1 MRKLG
6 KAITVIILSRLLGI
20 PLTILSLWYQNP
32 PGCEQLCSSEPCPP
46 NACMGGDS
54 LTAGFP
60 FPIVHDGEVGSSP
73 TGGWG
78 TIGVEDFSS
87 INFGA
92 FLLDALF
99 YGVIIIMLFAIT
111 KSIFKS
117 VKRSRQLG

>member
-6 KAITVIILSRLLGI
+6 KAITVIILSTLLGI

-32 PGCEQLCSSEPCPP
+32 PGCEQLCLSEPCLP

-60 FPIVHDGEVGSSP
+60 FPIVHDDNAGSP
-73 TGGWG
+73 VHGWG
-78 TIGVEDFSS
+78 RIGVED
-87 INFGA
+87 IQNLNFGA
-92 FLLDALF
+92 FFLNALF
-99 YGVIIIMLFAIT
+99 YGVIIIMLFAVT

-117 VKRSRQLG
+117 VKRSRRLG

>member
-1 MRKLG
+1 
-6 KAITVIILSRLLGI
+6 
-20 PLTILSLWYQNP
+20 
-32 PGCEQLCSSEPCPP
+32 
-46 NACMGGDS
+46 MGGDS

-60 FPIVHDGEVGSSP
+60 FPVVHDGEVGSSP

-99 YGVIIIMLFAIT
+99 YGVIIIMVFAIA

-117 VKRSRQLG
+117 VKRSRRLG